1 MRIVVGAKVAARR
14 TRAMEVE
21 VARRSLR
28 MMGEPQG
35 KCSVVHPAK
44 DSGPRHVKFDGA
56 DG

>member
-44 DSGPRHVKFDGA
+44 DRLAACKIRWS
-56 DG
+56 